1 VSVVV
6 VDCGKVPLSFSL
18 PSFDISALLSSAR
31 SLSFARLSSRT
42 VMVLSIVAGAFAA
55 LLVAA
60 AWALLSRR

>member
-1 VSVVV
+1 
-6 VDCGKVPLSFSL
+6 L
-18 PSFDISALLSSAR
+18 R
-31 SLSFARLSSRT
+31 SLSHAHLSSRA